1 MAVQH
6 STGRRTLCPRV
17 TLPPTFISKLRTAV
31 ERNLNKWHSESE
43 GQAGSILVRGTANWV
58 LAPLQSDVRWTCCI
72 TIGLLKIESQGNLSC
87 FRIPLVRW
95 MQATLGKQIRK
106 LIQDCVF
113 TRCGEIWYLVLERRR
128 ADRVP
133 NRKVSTQKEE
143 TSVLGPQRA
152 RKRGSSPEQ
161 ESTNSEPD
169 NSFSA
174 WSSKRVKRE

>member
-1 MAVQH
+1 MDMLYNNRSSEDRQ
-6 STGRRTLCPRV
+6 SRELE
-17 TLPPTFISKLRTAV
+17 LLR
-31 ERNLNKWHSESE
+31 N
-43 GQAGSILVRGTANWV
+43 
-58 LAPLQSDVRWTCCI
+58 
-72 TIGLLKIESQGNLSC
+72 NLSEVDAS
-87 FRIPLVRW
+87 LTW
-95 MQATLGKQIRK
+95 KQIRK
-106 LIQDCVF
+106 LIQVCVF
-113 TRCGEIWYLVLERRR
+113 TRCEKFGTWSSNREK

-174 WSSKRVKRE
+174 WSSKRVKRESRLSPE

>member
-1 MAVQH
+1 MDMLYNNR
-6 STGRRTLCPRV
+6 SSDNRKSRELELLWNTL
-17 TLPPTFISKLRTAV
+17 
-31 ERNLNKWHSESE
+31 SEVDASYTWE
-43 GQAGSILVRGTANWV
+43 
-58 LAPLQSDVRWTCCI
+58 
-72 TIGLLKIESQGNLSC
+72 
-87 FRIPLVRW
+87 
-95 MQATLGKQIRK
+95 QIRK
-106 LIQDCVF
+106 LVQDCVF
-113 TRCGEIWYLVLERRR
+113 PRCEKFGTWSSNGER

-161 ESTNSEPD
+161 ESTNSESD